1 MKQWKQ
7 TILPIFLMFLAV
19 LLDGF
24 ITNMWT
30 STLATDIGRIIPRT
44 IILMIILLSFHYNQ
58 KFMLGSVAVIGFI
71 MDAYYLGF
79 VGVYMAAFMLV
90 VTIVSNLKG
99 IVRANPFT
107 YTLVS
112 ILGIT
117 ASEGVVYGIMRVLDI
132 TTYTL
137 QMFIV
142 SRFSATLLFNGLV
155 MLLFSYFIHRLVV
168 NTLDESEVR

>member
-1 MKQWKQ
+1 MKQWKE
-7 TILPIFLMFLAV
+7 TILPLFLMFVAILF
-19 LLDGF
+19 DGF
-24 ITNMWT
+24 VANIWT
-30 STLATDIGRIIPRT
+30 DHLVTDIGRIIPRA

-58 KFMLGSVAVIGFI
+58 KFMLVSVAVIGFL

-79 VGVYMAAFMLV
+79 IGVYMSAFMLL
-90 VTIVSNLKG
+90 VTIVSSMKQ
-99 IVRANPFT
+99 IIRVNPFT

-117 ASEGVVYGIMRVLDI
+117 ATEVVVYSIMRILGI
-132 TTYTL
+132 TSHTL

-142 SRFSATLLFNGLV
+142 TRLSATLLFNGIV

-168 NTLDESEVR
+168 NTLDKSEVR